1 MAPVAATSA
10 SASAAPAK
18 PLSLKENLTLMATHE
33 SKLELIKGTAQM
45 PGPGQALVHVRAT
58 GVCGSDVHF
67 WKHAGLGPW
76 KITDKTALGHESGG
90 VVIAIGEGVQ
100 NVKVGDR
107 VAIEPGVPCGKAT
120 CNMCLTGQYNLC
132 PQVDFYSVPPADGTL
147 RRYHVHPA
155 GWLHKVPD
163 SMSFAEI
170 ALLEPLSV
178 CLHATAQAELRL
190 GQPCLI
196 TGAGPIGVVQMMCA
210 SASGCSPLMI
220 TDLSQDRLDFAKKV
234 CPEVIP
240 FKIDLSKTEV
250 ETAKEIVKE
259 FTAACSGVGGTGP
272 NGEVMPAVTM
282 ECTGVE
288 SSIATAGYATMPG
301 GLVFVIGVGASF
313 LKNFPFMHF
322 STNEIAL
329 KFLFRYRDTWP
340 RAIRLVSGGKIDVK
354 KIVTA
359 QFPLERAKEAVEHA
373 ADRTKFSVKTLIVDE
388 E

>member
-1 MAPVAATSA
+1 MAPVAATPSVIA
-10 SASAAPAK
+10 VEQQQ
-18 PLSLKENLTLMATHE
+18 LSLKENLTLMATHD
-33 SKLELIKGTAQM
+33 SKLELVKSQAQM

-90 VVIAIGEGVQ
+90 IVIAIGEGVT
-100 NVKVGDR
+100 NVKPGDR

-120 CNMCLTGQYNLC
+120 CNFCLTGQYNLC
-132 PQVDFYSVPPADGTL
+132 PSVDFYSVPPADGTL
-147 RRYHVHPA
+147 RRYHLHPA
-155 GWLHKVPD
+155 GWLHKVPET
-163 SMSFAEI
+163 MSYAEI

-178 CLHATAQAELRL
+178 CLHATAQAQLRL

-196 TGAGPIGVVQMMCA
+196 TGAGPIGVVQLMCA
-210 SASGCSPLMI
+210 SASGCSPIVI
-220 TDLSQDRLDFAKKV
+220 TDLSQERLDFAKTV
-234 CPEVIP
+234 VQDVIP
-240 FKIDLSKTEV
+240 FKIDLSKSEQ
-250 ETAKEIVKE
+250 ETAREIVAT
-259 FTAACSGVGGTGP
+259 FTKACSGVGGTGL

-288 SSIATAGYATMPG
+288 SSIATAGYATQPS
-301 GLVFVIGVGASF
+301 GLVFVIGVGSSF

-322 STNEIAL
+322 STNEITL

-340 RAIRLVSGGKIDVK
+340 RAIRLVSAGKIDVK

-373 ADRTKFSVKTLIVDE
+373 ADRTKFSVKTLIVDDD
-388 E
+388 

>member
-1 MAPVAATSA
+1 MAPVAAA
-10 SASAAPAK
+10 PGAAAVQQ
-18 PLSLKENLTLMATHE
+18 LSLKENLTLMATHD
-33 SKLELIKGTAQM
+33 SKLELIKSQAQM

-90 VVIAIGEGVQ
+90 IVLAVGEGVV
-100 NVKVGDR
+100 NVKPGDR

-120 CNMCLTGQYNLC
+120 CNFCLTGQYNLC
-132 PQVDFYSVPPADGTL
+132 PSVDFYSVPPADGTL
-147 RRYHVHPA
+147 RRYHLHPA

-163 SMSFAEI
+163 TMSYAEI

-178 CLHATAQAELRL
+178 CLHATAQAQLRL

-196 TGAGPIGVVQMMCA
+196 TGAGPIGVVQLMCA
-210 SASGCSPLMI
+210 NASGCSPIVI
-220 TDLSQDRLDFAKKV
+220 TDLSQERLDFAKTV
-234 CPEVIP
+234 VPEVIP
-240 FKIDLSKTEV
+240 FKIDLSKSEQ
-250 ETAKEIVKE
+250 ETAREIVAA
-259 FTAACSGVGGTGP
+259 FTKACSGVGGTGL

-288 SSIATAGYATMPG
+288 SSIATAGYATQPS
-301 GLVFVIGVGASF
+301 GLVFVIGVGSSF

-322 STNEIAL
+322 STNEITL

-340 RAIRLVSGGKIDVK
+340 RAIRLVSAGKIDVK

>member
-1 MAPVAATSA
+1 MAPVAA
-10 SASAAPAK
+10 APSGAVTVQQQ
-18 PLSLKENLTLMATHE
+18 LSLKENLTLMATHE
-33 SKLELIKGTAQM
+33 SKLELVKSQAQM

-90 VVIAIGEGVQ
+90 IVIAIGEGVH

-120 CNMCLTGQYNLC
+120 CNFCLTGQYNLC
-132 PQVDFYSVPPADGTL
+132 PSVDFYSVPPADGTL
-147 RRYHVHPA
+147 RRYHLHPA

-163 SMSFAEI
+163 SMSYAEI

-178 CLHATAQAELRL
+178 CLHATAQAQLRL

-196 TGAGPIGVVQMMCA
+196 TGAGPIGVVQLMCA
-210 SASGCSPLMI
+210 SASGCSPIVI
-220 TDLSQDRLDFAKKV
+220 TDLSQERLEFAKTV
-234 CPEVIP
+234 VPDVIP
-240 FKIDLSKTEV
+240 FKIDLSKTEQ
-250 ETAKEIVKE
+250 ETAREIVAT
-259 FTAACSGVGGTGP
+259 FTKACSGVGGTGL

-288 SSIATAGYATMPG
+288 SSIATAGYATQPS
-301 GLVFVIGVGASF
+301 GLVFVIGVGSSF

-322 STNEIAL
+322 STNEITL

-340 RAIRLVSGGKIDVK
+340 RAIRLVSAGKIDVK

-388 E
+388 DD

>member
-1 MAPVAATSA
+1 MAPVAATPSVIA
-10 SASAAPAK
+10 VEQQQ
-18 PLSLKENLTLMATHE
+18 LSLKENLTLMATHE
-33 SKLELIKGTAQM
+33 SKLELVKSQAQM

-90 VVIAIGEGVQ
+90 IVIAIGEGVT
-100 NVKVGDR
+100 NVKPGDR

-120 CNMCLTGQYNLC
+120 CNFCLTGQYNLC
-132 PQVDFYSVPPADGTL
+132 PSVDFYSVPPADGTL
-147 RRYHVHPA
+147 RRYHLHPA
-155 GWLHKVPD
+155 GWLHKVPET
-163 SMSFAEI
+163 MSYAEI

-178 CLHATAQAELRL
+178 CLHATAQAQLRL

-196 TGAGPIGVVQMMCA
+196 TGAGPIGVVQLMCA
-210 SASGCSPLMI
+210 SASGCSPIVI
-220 TDLSQDRLDFAKKV
+220 TDLSQERLDFAKTV
-234 CPEVIP
+234 VQDVIP
-240 FKIDLSKTEV
+240 FKIDLSKSEQ
-250 ETAKEIVKE
+250 ETAREIVAT
-259 FTAACSGVGGTGP
+259 FTKACSGVGGTGL

-288 SSIATAGYATMPG
+288 SSIATAGYATQPS
-301 GLVFVIGVGASF
+301 GLVFVIGVGSSF

-322 STNEIAL
+322 STNEITL

-340 RAIRLVSGGKIDVK
+340 RAIRLVSAGKIDVK

-373 ADRTKFSVKTLIVDE
+373 ADRTKFSVKTLIVDDD
-388 E
+388 